1 MIYKFAITIISIQNK
16 KRATCLGS
24 SLMLAHLDS
33 NQERQNQNLLCY
45 RYTMGHRLGKMFLFV
60 GPPGFE
66 PRKTEPK
73 SVVLPLHHGPFFLR
87 GTKLH

>member
-1 MIYKFAITIISIQNK
+1 MNYEFDYTFISIQNK
-16 KRATCLGS
+16 KKSYLKRKLFKVGPPGFEPRKTEPKSVVLPLHHGPS
-24 SLMLAHLDS
+24 PRK
-33 NQERQNQNLLCY
+33 NV
-45 RYTMGHRLGKMFLFV
+45 LFV

-73 SVVLPLHHGPFFLR
+73 SVVLPLHHGPFSLR